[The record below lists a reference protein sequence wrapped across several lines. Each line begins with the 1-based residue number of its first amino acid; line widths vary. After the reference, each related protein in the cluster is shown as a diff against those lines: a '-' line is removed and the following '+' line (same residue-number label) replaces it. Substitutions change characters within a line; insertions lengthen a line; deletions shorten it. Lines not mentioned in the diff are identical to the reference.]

1 MNVINLYF
9 NFQNE
14 KIMPLPEK
22 FSFSSLAPIC
32 QSKNL
37 SDIKLTWCGL
47 IIFLLDHSSYQ
58 SVNEKVGLEKFTINI
73 FEPVGNW

>member
-22 FSFSSLAPIC
+22 CVMKKYI
-32 QSKNL
+32 
-37 SDIKLTWCGL
+37 L
-47 IIFLLDHSSYQ
+47 IFI
-58 SVNEKVGLEKFTINI
+58 
-73 FEPVGNW
+73 